1 MKAWITFI
9 LAHWW
14 SHHLMVFHQK
24 MTAILG
30 GWTYLE
36 EISCIPVPNC
46 WHMKWEELCS
56 STHLPSFA
64 LPYHDSEIEEPSYQ
78 EKNLRNGVK
87 WAFSLLG
94 WFFFQAFF
102 PHSNEKLAST
112 GWTSFMLLYSGH
124 FHETNEFGLSPVF
137 VSIIMINMYCLAKF
151 ACSTFSERSSV
162 KI

>member
-14 SHHLMVFHQK
+14 SHHLMVFPEDDNNFRRLDL
-24 MTAILG
+24 LG
-30 GWTYLE
+30 RNQLYPSPQLLTYEMRRVVLQHP
-36 EISCIPVPNC
+36 SSL
-46 WHMKWEELCS
+46 LC
-56 STHLPSFA
+56 TTLPW
-64 LPYHDSEIEEPSYQ
+64 
-78 EKNLRNGVK
+78 LRNRRTKLPREKSQK
-87 WAFSLLG
+87 WRQMGLFSFRLI
-94 WFFFQAFF
+94 FFQAFF

-137 VSIIMINMYCLAKF
+137 VSIIMINMYCLAEF
-151 ACSTFSERSSV
+151 ACSTFSERSYV